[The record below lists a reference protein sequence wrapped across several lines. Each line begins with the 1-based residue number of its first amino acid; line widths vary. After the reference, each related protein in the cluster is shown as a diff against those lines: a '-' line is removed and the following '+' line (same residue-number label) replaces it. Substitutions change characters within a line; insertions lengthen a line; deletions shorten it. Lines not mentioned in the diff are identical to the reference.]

1 VSDRG
6 RTDGPDGAKENYE
19 HIEGG
24 NRVRLYS
31 VRKPKAR
38 SWENKEITWSWPAA
52 VAAAATNKEQPAR
65 KEIRKRTRKSNKKIS
80 PNQKTKGKLETDCVC
95 GRGEKEKRRRRI
107 KELLLLLSIVILRTV
122 LAISTH
128 LIKKASALEE
138 CQWPA
143 AAGRSYVHLEIV
155 VH

>member
-1 VSDRG
+1 
-6 RTDGPDGAKENYE
+6 
-19 HIEGG
+19 
-24 NRVRLYS
+24 

-38 SWENKEITWSWPAA
+38 SWKTKKSHGLGQQQQQQRPPIRNNPIEKKSEKEPEKAIKRYRPTRKLKGNLKPIAFA
-52 VAAAATNKEQPAR
+52 DEAR
-65 KEIRKRTRKSNKKIS
+65 KRK
-80 PNQKTKGKLETDCVC
+80 G
-95 GRGEKEKRRRRI
+95 RRRI